1 MATYYL
7 VDYESVNNSGIEN
20 ITTLTTNEHIHIFYS
35 DDAKNSNFDIM
46 FAKNIDIEVHKV
58 KKMKKGDQSLDKHLV
73 SYLGY
78 LLGLKGKVCAC
89 ACVIV
94 SKDKG
99 YDETIK
105 FWKNEGFE
113 NISRIEKIPVSKKT
127 KITETKQVKSTTN
140 SQTQNAKIAK
150 SLDAI
155 VSGDDRTELN
165 TFVQHKLKEIG
176 YGSRAYNRIC
186 KYVVKCSSSEKQL
199 SELHNM
205 ISKDFDEDKVK
216 EIYDDVKHI
225 LEEYSKQHDIDKKKN
240 DQIRSFYGRHFK
252 KKPYVENKEATIEV
266 LLKAKDLKD
275 VNNGLLKIYM
285 DGKVVRAMKETLK
298 PLLDVILK

>member
-7 VDYESVNNSGIEN
+7 VDYESVNNSGIKN

-46 FAKNIDIEVHKV
+46 FAKNTDIEAHKV
-58 KKMKKGDQSLDKHLV
+58 KKTKKGDQSLDKHLV

-78 LLGLKGKVCAC
+78 LLGMKGNTYVYY
-89 ACVIV
+89 IV

-99 YDETIK
+99 YDEIIK

-113 NISRIEKIPVSKKT
+113 NISRIEKIPASKKT
-127 KITETKQVKSTTN
+127 KIIETKQVKSITS
-140 SQTQNAKIAK
+140 SQTQNARIAK
-150 SLDAI
+150 SLETI
-155 VSGDDRTELN
+155 VSGDDRQALN
-165 TFVQHKLKEIG
+165 TFVQHELKEMG
-176 YGSRAYNRIC
+176 YGSKAYNRIC

-205 ISKDFDEDKVK
+205 IRKDFDEDKVL

-225 LEEYSKQHDIDKKKN
+225 LEEYSKQHDIDKNKN

-252 KKPYVENKEATIEV
+252 KKTYVENKEATVEV
-266 LLKAKDLKD
+266 LLKAKDLQD
-275 VNNGLLKIYM
+275 VNNGLLKIYK
-285 DGKVVRAMKETLK
+285 DGKVVSAMKETLK